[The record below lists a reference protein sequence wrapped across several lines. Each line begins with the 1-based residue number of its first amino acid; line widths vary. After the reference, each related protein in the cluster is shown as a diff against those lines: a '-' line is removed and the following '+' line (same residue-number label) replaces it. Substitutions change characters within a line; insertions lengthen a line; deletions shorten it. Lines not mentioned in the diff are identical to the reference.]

1 MPRPAS
7 LFERLLF
14 RAKLADYAFTVAVAV
29 VIGCLGGV
37 GAVLFR
43 KLIGAVQK
51 LTWGDWAMTADL
63 VRSHPWWWVVLAPA
77 AGGLVVGPLVY
88 FFAKEAKGHGVPEVM
103 EAVAVRAGVIR
114 PRLVAIKTLASA
126 VCIGTGGSVGREGPI
141 VQIGAALGSAIG
153 QWLRVSGRRL
163 RTLVGCGTAAGIAA
177 TFNAP
182 IAGALF
188 AVEVILADFAVAR
201 FSPIV
206 ISSVIATVV
215 SRHYLGDHP
224 AFEVPEYSLVSAWEL
239 PVYFVLGL
247 LAALVGLLFIWSL
260 YRLEDLFEDLPMLPW
275 LVTPVGGLIVG
286 GIGLVHPEVLG
297 VGYEA
302 ITEALRGNLG
312 LTVLVT
318 LLIAKLLATGV
329 TIGSGG
335 SGGIL
340 APSLFLGA
348 TTGGMVG
355 LAANALLPGVTAS
368 PGAYALV
375 GMGAVVAGTT
385 HAPLTA
391 ILIIFELTSDYSLIV
406 PLMMSCIIATLVTTR
421 VQRESIYTMKLIRR
435 GVDLSQGQDINVLKA
450 LTVDDVMEEPA
461 VVVQADAPL
470 GEVVGELAG
479 SSQPVIYVVDDDRGD
494 RRLRGSIVAAD
505 LRQALEHVD
514 HAPFLLADDLARAD
528 LEPLTPDLGLDAV
541 MRRFAGKNRDELPVV
556 ASDGVGRLVGVV
568 SRRHLMDAYQT
579 ELMKRDVVSELGGS
593 LAGTATEEIHLG
605 KDFRMCEIEAPGEFV
620 DRSIRELDV
629 RAAYGAEVLLLRRP
643 SAEGNDRVEIVPEPH
658 TVVHRG
664 DHLVVLAREPD
675 LARLRA
681 L

>member
-1 MPRPAS
+1 MPRPARPAS

-14 RAKLADYAFTVAVAV
+14 RAKLADYAFLVAVAV
-29 VIGCLGGV
+29 VIGVLGGL

-43 KLIGAVQK
+43 KLIGAVQQAA
-51 LTWGDWAMTADL
+51 WGDWTLTVDL
-63 VRSHPWWWVVLAPA
+63 IQSHPWWWIVLVPA

-88 FFAKEAKGHGVPEVM
+88 FFAPEAKGHGVPEVM

-114 PRLVAIKTLASA
+114 PRLVAVKSLASA
-126 VCIGTGGSVGREGPI
+126 VSIGTGGSVGREGPI
-141 VQIGAALGSAIG
+141 VQIGAALGSSIG

-206 ISSVIATVV
+206 ISSVMATVV
-215 SRHYLGDHP
+215 SRHYLGNHP
-224 AFEVPEYSLVSAWEL
+224 AFEVPEYGLVSAWEL
-239 PVYFVLGL
+239 PVYFLLGL
-247 LAALVGLLFIWSL
+247 VAALVGLVFIWSL
-260 YRLEDLFEDLPMLPW
+260 YKMEDLFEDLPVVPW
-275 LVTPVGGLIVG
+275 ILTPIGGLMVG
-286 GIGLVHPEVLG
+286 GIGLVRPEVLG

-312 LTVLVT
+312 LTLLLT
-318 LLIAKLLATGV
+318 LLVAKLLATGI

-348 TTGGMVG
+348 ATGGVIG
-355 LAANALLPGVTAS
+355 LVAHELLPTVTAS

-421 VQRESIYTMKLIRR
+421 LKRESIYTMKLIRR
-435 GVDLSQGQDINVLKA
+435 GVDLSQGQDVNVLKA
-450 LTVDDVMEEPA
+450 LKVAEVMDEPQ
-461 VVVQADAPL
+461 VEVPADAPL

-479 SSQPVIYVVDDDRGD
+479 SSQGVLYVTDGD
-494 RRLRGSIVAAD
+494 RRLRGFIAAED

-514 HAPFLLADDLARAD
+514 EVPFLLAADLARED
-528 LEPLTPDLGLDAV
+528 LRTLIPDLGLDAV
-541 MRRFAGKNRDELPVV
+541 MRLFAGKNREELPVV
-556 ASDGVGRLVGVV
+556 AGDGSGRLVGVV
-568 SRRHLMDAYQT
+568 TRRHLIDAYQT

-593 LAGTATEEIHLG
+593 LAGTATEEIRLG
-605 KDFRMCEIEAPGEFV
+605 KDFRMSEIEAPGEFV

-629 RAAYGAEVLLLRRP
+629 RAAFGAEILLVRRP
-643 SAEGNDRVEIVPEPH
+643 SPGGDDRVEIVPEPD
-658 TVVHRG
+658 TVVRRG
-664 DHLVVLAREPD
+664 DRLVVLAREGD
-675 LARLRA
+675 LIRLRA